1 MYKCSRNFHG
11 NISMLPNLQSNL
23 LMFLRGSII
32 CLSGNLKGFL
42 CHLCQL
48 CFFKAQRWLP
58 TTTKNMPPEKQK
70 DVKNGISLA
79 HMSLKPTFLDSLVQK
94 TSLG

>member
-1 MYKCSRNFHG
+1 MSLWKSKRIFM
-11 NISMLPNLQSNL
+11 S
-23 LMFLRGSII
+23 LMPVM
-32 CLSGNLKGFL
+32 
-42 CHLCQL
+42 
-48 CFFKAQRWLP
+48 FFKAQRWLP

-79 HMSLKPTFLDSLVQK
+79 HMSLKPTFLDSLDQQ